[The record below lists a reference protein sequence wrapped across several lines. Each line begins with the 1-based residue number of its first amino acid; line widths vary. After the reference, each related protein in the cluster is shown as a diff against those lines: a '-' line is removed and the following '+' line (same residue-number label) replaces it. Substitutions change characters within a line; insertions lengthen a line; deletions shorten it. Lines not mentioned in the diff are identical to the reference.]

1 MLKKKLKDGTI
12 VGLSCEMVSGGVL
25 LTLDRQD
32 ANAGGKTSQ
41 QSFMMNPAQVSEFIG
56 DGLEKRFVAIRN
68 AKGDKL
74 IYRNPPEHENEPIH
88 IAIKPDSTEEDVMIF
103 PLHAHEVHFI
113 QKALENMSDSLLFV
127 GTWSG
132 EVEEW

>member
-1 MLKKKLKDGTI
+1 MLKKKLRDGMV

-32 ANAGGKTSQ
+32 ADAEGKTLQ
-41 QSFMMNPAQVSEFIG
+41 QSFMMNPAQVSEFI
-56 DGLEKRFVAIRN
+56 DGLGKRFVGIRN

-74 IYRNPPEHENEPIH
+74 IYCNPPEHENEPIH

-132 EVEEW
+132 EVEVW

>member
-12 VGLSCEMVSGGVL
+12 VGLSCEIVSGGVL

-32 ANAGGKTSQ
+32 ADAEGKTSL
-41 QSFMMNPAQVSEFIG
+41 QSFLMNPAQVSEFI
-56 DGLEKRFVAIRN
+56 DGLEKGFVGIRN
-68 AKGDKL
+68 AKGDEL
-74 IYRNPPEHENEPIH
+74 IYRKPPTYLDEPIH
-88 IAIKPDSTEEDVMIF
+88 ILIKPDSTEGDAMMF
-103 PLHAHEVHFI
+103 PLHGHEVHLI
-113 QKALENMSDSLLFV
+113 RKALENVANHLLFV

>member
-1 MLKKKLKDGTI
+1 MLKKKLRDGTV

-25 LTLDRQD
+25 MTLDRQD
-32 ANAGGKTSQ
+32 ADAGGKTSQ
-41 QSFMMNPAQVSEFIG
+41 QSFMMNPAQVSEFI
-56 DGLEKRFVAIRN
+56 DGLGRRFVAIRN

-88 IAIKPDSTEEDVMIF
+88 IAIKPDSIEEDVMIF
-103 PLHAHEVHFI
+103 PLHAHEVRFI
-113 QKALENMSDSLLFV
+113 RKALEDWAEHLLFV

-132 EVEEW
+132 EPETW

>member
-1 MLKKKLKDGTI
+1 MLKKRLKDGAV

-32 ANAGGKTSQ
+32 ADAGGKTSK
-41 QSFMMNPAQVSEFIG
+41 QSFMMNPAQVSEFI
-56 DGLEKRFVAIRN
+56 DGLERGFAAIRN

-74 IYRNPPEHENEPIH
+74 IYRKPSTYLDGPIH

-103 PLHAHEVHFI
+103 PLHAYEVHFI
-113 QKALENMSDSLLFV
+113 HKALENMSDSLLFV

>member
-12 VGLSCEMVSGGVL
+12 VGLSCEMVQGGVL

-32 ANAGGKTSQ
+32 ADVKGEALQ
-41 QSFMMNPAQVSEFIG
+41 QSFLMNPAQVSEFI
-56 DGLEKRFVAIRN
+56 DGLGKRIVTIRS

-74 IYRNPPEHENEPIH
+74 IYRNPPMREDETPH

-103 PLHAHEVHFI
+103 PLHEHEVHFI

-132 EVEEW
+132 EAEL

>member
-1 MLKKKLKDGTI
+1 MLKKKLKDGAV

-32 ANAGGKTSQ
+32 ADAGGKTSK
-41 QSFMMNPAQVSEFIG
+41 QSFMMNPAQVSEFI
-56 DGLEKRFVAIRN
+56 DGLGRRFVAIRS

-88 IAIKPDSTEEDVMIF
+88 IAIKPSSIEEDVMIF
-103 PLHAHEVHFI
+103 PLHAHEASFI

>member
-1 MLKKKLKDGTI
+1 MLKKKLKDGTV

-32 ANAGGKTSQ
+32 ADAEGKTSL
-41 QSFMMNPAQVSEFIG
+41 QSFLMNPAQVSEFI
-56 DGLEKRFVAIRN
+56 DGLEKGFVAIRN

-74 IYRNPPEHENEPIH
+74 IYRKPPTYLAEPIH
-88 IAIKPDSTEEDVMIF
+88 IAIIPDSTEEDDMMF
-103 PLHAHEVHFI
+103 PLHAHEAYFI

-132 EVEEW
+132 EAELW